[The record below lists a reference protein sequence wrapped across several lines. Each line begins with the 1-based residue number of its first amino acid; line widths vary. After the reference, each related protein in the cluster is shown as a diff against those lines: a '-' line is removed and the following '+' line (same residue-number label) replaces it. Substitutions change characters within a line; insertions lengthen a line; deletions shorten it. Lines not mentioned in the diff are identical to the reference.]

1 MSSFKDCR
9 HPLAKGTRRVWNEEN
24 TREERKSKISA
35 KYPALHISYWIFN
48 FLTEKFLSTVSEL
61 LGLRT
66 QNRRNRKWSDLK
78 PTISNLPQVAVWDP
92 VAGTCG
98 SFCKGRGVHALC
110 PSAVLSWPNLK
121 RPFEVCVC
129 VCAWVFV
136 LQERWAREGRWFAW
150 CFSILSLVSK
160 KWGSGSFYWVAT
172 FLRATVLPEIR
183 SYCATGL
190 NSWEDNSVKTWN
202 HFESEHP

>member
-1 MSSFKDCR
+1 MWKPLPLYSSDFFYIPWAWKVGQASQNIIKLSLTSNMSSFKDCR

-129 VCAWVFV
+129 VCA
-136 LQERWAREGRWFAW
+136 RG
-150 CFSILSLVSK
+150 CLSYRRGEPGKGGDLLDVSA
-160 KWGSGSFYWVAT
+160 SF
-172 FLRATVLPEIR
+172 P
-183 SYCATGL
+183 
-190 NSWEDNSVKTWN
+190 
-202 HFESEHP
+202 